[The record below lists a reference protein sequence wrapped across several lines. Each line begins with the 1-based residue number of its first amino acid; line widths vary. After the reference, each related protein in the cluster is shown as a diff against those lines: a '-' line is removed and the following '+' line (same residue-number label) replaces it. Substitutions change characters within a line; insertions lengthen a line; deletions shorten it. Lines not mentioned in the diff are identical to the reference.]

1 MLWGLLPVP
10 TVSRGPERTPK
21 AQARTRG
28 QGCCCPQGVPLSVP
42 PVPPWMA
49 RDAEKRSRSALRVT
63 EAAAAASARYCVSLE
78 RQSLCTE
85 AQGTETPRAWVRP
98 HGGHSCE
105 PPLCSLRAPAHPG
118 SPGRVGS
125 TASFAPSPRAAPGCG
140 ERSEPPRGQAGG
152 YPERAVPSGYLG
164 QPLWPCGSWDRARAP
179 SSGTGA
185 GDGMDRLEGMAKGPG
200 RVTKGLGGDCE

>member
-1 MLWGLLPVP
+1 MRALLWGLLHVP
-10 TVSRGPERTPK
+10 TASRGPERTPK

-125 TASFAPSPRAAPGCG
+125 TASFAPAPELLRGAGNAAN
-140 ERSEPPRGQAGG
+140 PRGDKRGG
-152 YPERAVPSGYLG
+152 TQSGLYPLGTSGSPSGPAG
-164 QPLWPCGSWDRARAP
+164 A
-179 SSGTGA
+179 GTGQELHLQA
-185 GDGMDRLEGMAKGPG
+185 RERETGWTGWRG
-200 RVTKGLGGDCE
+200 